1 MSSDN
6 EALRTLTSYLS
17 SLCTLWSRRGGQHV
31 FDYLVHECWVGH
43 EHPQVD
49 VDGCHHAALQLVL
62 PELHRVHIVE
72 LQDQT
77 VNGVVV
83 HRVVCAGDLRLTYRS
98 CSRTCVSLS
107 SCCFLGGT
115 VKTSLPL
122 RVLQNKS
129 VTIALISR
137 VFRILFFFP

>member
-1 MSSDN
+1 M
-6 EALRTLTSYLS
+6 EQE
-17 SLCTLWSRRGGQHV
+17 RG
-31 FDYLVHECWVGH
+31 DSTCSYLVHESWVGH

-83 HRVVCAGDLRLTYRS
+83 HLVVCAGDLRLTSRS
-98 CSRTCVSLS
+98 CQLTCVSLF
-107 SCCFLGGT
+107 CCFLGGT

-122 RVLQNKS
+122 QFLQNKR
-129 VTIALISR
+129 VTAALISG
-137 VFRILFFFP
+137 VFRYNTYRFCFVSHETSVYV